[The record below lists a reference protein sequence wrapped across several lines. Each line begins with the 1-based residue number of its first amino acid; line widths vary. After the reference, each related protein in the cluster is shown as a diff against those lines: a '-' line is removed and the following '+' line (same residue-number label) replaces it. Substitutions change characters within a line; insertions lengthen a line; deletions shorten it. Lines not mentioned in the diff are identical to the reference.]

1 MADNGAESSRGA
13 HDAAA
18 LRITVLSD
26 APDGP
31 PGIDRLREHAEV
43 VLAHDEASLRR
54 ALPGSRILVVT
65 DFRTDALEA
74 AWEAADSLEWIH
86 ATSAGV
92 DQLMFDAL
100 IESDIP
106 VTNAQGIFDRNIA
119 EYVLAQILMFAKDSA
134 NNLRY
139 QQQHRW
145 QHRDT
150 ETIENKRVLVVGA
163 GSIGHSIGRL
173 CRAAG
178 MQVSGVAR
186 RAKAPNDV
194 FDAIHAQDDLD
205 SLLPEADYVVVAAPL
220 TESTEGLFDA
230 PRFAAMAKHARFINI
245 GRGAIVVT
253 EDLVAALAVDEI
265 AGAAL
270 DVFET
275 EPLPADHPL
284 WDFDNVLIS
293 AHMAGDFIGWREA
306 LMEQFLDNLARWRA
320 GESLFNEVSKRHG
333 YAPGNG

>member
-1 MADNGAESSRGA
+1 MSDNRVEPSPAERDG
-13 HDAAA
+13 A

-31 PGIDRLREHAEV
+31 PGIDRLREHAEIA
-43 VLAHDEASLRR
+43 LAHNEASLRA

-65 DFRTDALEA
+65 DFRTEALKA
-74 AWEAADSLEWIH
+74 AWDAADRLEWIH

-119 EYVLAQILMFAKDSA
+119 EYVLTQILIFAKDSA
-134 NNLRY
+134 NNLAY

-145 QHRDT
+145 VHRDT
-150 ETIENKRVLVVGA
+150 ETIEAKHLLVVGA
-163 GSIGHSIGRL
+163 GSIGHRIGRL

-178 MQVSGVAR
+178 MRVSGVAR
-186 RAKAPNDV
+186 RAKDGDDV
-194 FDAIHAQDDLD
+194 FDSIHAQDDLD
-205 SLLPEADYVVVAAPL
+205 ALLPDADYVVVAAPL
-220 TESTEGLFDA
+220 TDSTEGLFNA
-230 PRFAAMAKHARFINI
+230 ARFAAMAAHARFINI
-245 GRGAIVVT
+245 GRGAIVNT
-253 EDLVAALAVDEI
+253 EDLVAALAANEI

-284 WDFDNVLIS
+284 WDMDNVLIS

-306 LMEQFLDNLARWRA
+306 LIEQFLANLARWRA
-320 GESLFNEVSKRHG
+320 GENLFNRVNKRHG
-333 YAPGNG
+333 YAPGGA